1 MAKKLTDDDIIR
13 ALLNVAFY
21 HSTGQTS
28 LGDISNVLGIKK
40 SSLYNHFENREDLIQ
55 KTTESCEEYL
65 VSVNFIPNDYA
76 NVAKKYPVE
85 TVFKGIATR
94 FFKMHE
100 KSPFFQIYTFVES
113 QKYFDEDAAKIII
126 EQKEKLILQTQ
137 KMLEALKNQNKIHIE
152 KEKFYSVSTWFVSG
166 LKDLISVQLLKRKK
180 IVLKNPESGDGQL
193 FTLKDDEESIEK
205 INSFVEDFCKLL

>member
-1 MAKKLTDDDIIR
+1 MAKKLSDDDIIR

-65 VSVNFIPNDYA
+65 VSVNFIPNDYT

-94 FFKMHE
+94 FFKIHE

-113 QKYFDEDAAKIII
+113 QKYFDENAAKIII

-152 KEKFYSVSTWFVSG
+152 KEKFYSISTWFVSG

-180 IVLKNPESGDGQL
+180 IVLKNPETGDGQL
-193 FTLKDDEESIEK
+193 FTLKEDEESIEK
-205 INSFVEDFCKLL
+205 INNFVEDFCKLL

>member
-1 MAKKLTDDDIIR
+1 MAKKLSDEDIIR

-65 VSVNFIPNDYA
+65 VSVNFIPNDYT
-76 NVAKKYPVE
+76 NVAKKYPIE

-113 QKYFDEDAAKIII
+113 QKYFDQNAAKIII
-126 EQKEKLILQTQ
+126 EQKEKLISQTQ

-166 LKDLISVQLLKRKK
+166 LKDLISVQLLKRKG
-180 IVLKNPESGDGQL
+180 IVLKNPETGDGQL
-193 FTLKDDEESIEK
+193 FTLKEDEESIEK
-205 INSFVEDFCKLL
+205 INNFVEDFCKLL

>member
-1 MAKKLTDDDIIR
+1 MAKKLSDDDIIR

-65 VSVNFIPNDYA
+65 VSVNFIPNDYT

-113 QKYFDEDAAKIII
+113 QKYFDENAAKIII
-126 EQKEKLILQTQ
+126 EQKDKLILQTQ

-152 KEKFYSVSTWFVSG
+152 KEKFYSISTWFVSG

-180 IVLKNPESGDGQL
+180 IVLKNPETGDGQL
-193 FTLKDDEESIEK
+193 FTLKEDEESIEK
-205 INSFVEDFCKLL
+205 INNFVEDFCKLL

>member
-1 MAKKLTDDDIIR
+1 MAKKLSDDDIIR

-65 VSVNFIPNDYA
+65 VSVNFIPNDYT

-113 QKYFDEDAAKIII
+113 QKYFDENAAKIII
-126 EQKEKLILQTQ
+126 EQKEKLVLQTQ

-152 KEKFYSVSTWFVSG
+152 KEKFYSISTWFVSG

-180 IVLKNPESGDGQL
+180 TVLKNPETGDGQL
-193 FTLKDDEESIEK
+193 FTLKEDEESIEK
-205 INSFVEDFCKLL
+205 INNFVEDFCKLL